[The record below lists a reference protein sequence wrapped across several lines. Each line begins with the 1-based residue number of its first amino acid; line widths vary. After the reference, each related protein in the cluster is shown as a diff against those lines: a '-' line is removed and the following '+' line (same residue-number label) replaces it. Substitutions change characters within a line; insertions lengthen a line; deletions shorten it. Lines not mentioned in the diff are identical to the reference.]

1 MIIEVIL
8 SKNALTVVGHFFD
21 RSVYLIIDALCVLVI
36 VVEFHMGVWPVIKK
50 WWSSNLSVVVID
62 KNNVAICSETLRV
75 VEEASSLLEED
86 NEEDE
91 EIEEGEGGGG
101 GGEGGA
107 VSEAT
112 DDRDGGDR
120 GLETIATTG
129 GGGDSVARSKVTG
142 WWVKMWTRGRF
153 SNAVES
159 DLESLEM
166 GEGPPVE
173 SVFTP
178 ESQDHEVVTTDKI
191 WLEIDV
197 GQAVVNNEAD
207 RVEP

>member
-1 MIIEVIL
+1 MIIETIL
-8 SKNALTVVGHFFD
+8 SKNTLTVVGHFFD

-86 NEEDE
+86 NEEEE
-91 EIEEGEGGGG
+91 EIEEGEEGGGG
-101 GGEGGA
+101 GGGA
-107 VSEAT
+107 AAEAA
-112 DDRDGGDR
+112 DDRDGGGRD
-120 GLETIATTG
+120 LETIAATG

-166 GEGPPVE
+166 GDGPPVE
-173 SVFTP
+173 DASTP
-178 ESQDHEVVTTDKI
+178 ESQQDHEAVTTDKI
-191 WLEIDV
+191 WLEIDL
-197 GQAVVNNEAD
+197 GQAAAEKEAN